1 MNGENLPYQALDVVP
16 FTPIT
21 SEWGD
26 GVGDDI
32 LALAAGTGLDDGSI
46 GAGKLVVGAIEHG
59 YLTIG
64 RTTLAS
70 NSGTLQVT
78 GLPAFDFLKV
88 IVRGR
93 ATGGTVNA
101 NLRFNNDSG
110 AMYAARYMVNYGD
123 SPGGT
128 VANGN
133 SVPFE
138 QGTTVNNGAFYSV
151 IEINNFPGVAKLFTM
166 RTINHETGTGAGS
179 FPGMLDLAGQYANT
193 SGRITSVNLTAPAG
207 SGSIASGSTM
217 IVLGKN

>member
-88 IVRGR
+88 IIRGR

-101 NLRFNNDSG
+101 NIRFNNDSG
-110 AMYAARYMVNYGD
+110 AMYAARYMVNYG
-123 SPGGT
+123 GT
-128 VANGN
+128 AGTLVNGT
-133 SVPFE
+133 SLPFE
-138 QGTTVNNGAFYSV
+138 QATTVNNGMFYSV
-151 IEINNFPGVAKLFTM
+151 IEVNNFSGVEKLFTM
-166 RTINHETGTGAGS
+166 RTINQETGTGAGNI
-179 FPGMLDLAGQYANT
+179 PGFIDMAGKYTNT
-193 SGRITSVNLTAPAG
+193 SGRITSVNLTNSDG
-207 SGSIASGSTM
+207 TGSIASGSTM